1 MTTGHGR
8 PLKIGVFLPHF
19 DDMMAGATPRW
30 RDIVETAQRAE
41 DLGFDSVWVA
51 DHLLFDLARPE
62 DGLVGV

>member
-51 DHLLFDLARPE
+51 DHLLFDLARP
-62 DGLVGV
+62 